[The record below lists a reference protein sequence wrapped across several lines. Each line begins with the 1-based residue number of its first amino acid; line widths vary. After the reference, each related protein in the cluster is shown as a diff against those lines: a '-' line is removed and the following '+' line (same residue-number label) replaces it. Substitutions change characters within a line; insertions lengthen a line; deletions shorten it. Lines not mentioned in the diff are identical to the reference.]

1 MSRFQ
6 NFTEL
11 RASVEERGGILAVSM
26 ADVRDAGEAK
36 RLRGNVRERLER
48 ALQNEGLGH
57 LPPEPLPNDQNKD
70 IRVYSRNSDL
80 GEIVEAVLLPTDVG
94 DERLRAA
101 AGSEAGQ
108 AVEQLEA
115 IREILDEAA

>member
-1 MSRFQ
+1 MGQFKSI
-6 NFTEL
+6 TEL
-11 RASVEERGGILAVSM
+11 RARVEEGGGILAVSM
-26 ADVRDAGEAK
+26 VDVRDAGEAR
-36 RLRGNVRERLER
+36 RLRNNVRERLAR

-57 LPPEPLPNDQNKD
+57 LPPEPLPNDQND
-70 IRVYSRNSDL
+70 FIRVYSRNSDL
-80 GEIVEAVLLPTDVG
+80 GEIVEAVLHPTDVG

-115 IREILDEAA
+115 IREILAEAA

>member
-1 MSRFQ
+1 MS
-6 NFTEL
+6 L
-11 RASVEERGGILAVSM
+11 SV
-26 ADVRDAGEAK
+26 
-36 RLRGNVRERLER
+36 
-48 ALQNEGLGH
+48 
-57 LPPEPLPNDQNKD
+57 PPEPLPNDQNKV

-80 GEIVEAVLLPTDVG
+80 GEIVEAVLHPTDVG

-115 IREILDEAA
+115 IRDILAEAAVGKGS